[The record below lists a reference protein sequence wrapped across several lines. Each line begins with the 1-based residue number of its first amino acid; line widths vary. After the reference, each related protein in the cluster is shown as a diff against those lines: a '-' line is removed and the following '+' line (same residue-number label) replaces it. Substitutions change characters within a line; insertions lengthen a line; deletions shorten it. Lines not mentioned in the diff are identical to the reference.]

1 MGRGARGDEDGAAN
15 GEGLA
20 GRTQSVTRALRI
32 LKCFSDETPVLR
44 VGDVSTKLGLTPS
57 LVSRLLATL
66 EHEGMVE
73 RDLETGFYRLGRAIF
88 TLASVSLNTNRL
100 RVEALTEMQEVEN
113 RLGLGVNMA
122 VLDGDTIFYL
132 AHVDGPKAPRPYTLI
147 GRRNPLHATG
157 MGKLLL
163 AFLPDAERTA
173 YVEQLPLPAY
183 TNRTITDR
191 QRLREELDTIRGQ
204 GWAVE
209 LEELALGRGCV
220 AGPIRDKNGRVVAAI
235 SISGPI
241 STLDWEVRRAD
252 LISVIIEVADRIS
265 MRMGYLTAPRHTG
278 GGWRPTSVTD
288 KVRSG
293 AKP

>member
-1 MGRGARGDEDGAAN
+1 
-15 GEGLA
+15 
-20 GRTQSVTRALRI
+20 LRI
-32 LKCFSDETPVLR
+32 LKCFTDETPVLR
-44 VGDVSTKLGLTPS
+44 VGDVSAKLDLTPS

-73 RDLETGFYRLGRAIF
+73 RDEETGFYRLGRAIV
-88 TLASVSLNTNRL
+88 TLAGVSLNTNRL
-100 RVEALTEMQEVEN
+100 RVEALTEMQAVAN

-122 VLDGDTIFYL
+122 VLDGDAIFYL
-132 AHVDGPKAPRPYTLI
+132 AHVDGPHAPRPYTLI
-147 GRRNPLHATG
+147 GRHNPLHATG

-173 YVEQLPLPAY
+173 YLEGLPLPAY
-183 TNRTITDR
+183 TSHSITDR
-191 QRLREELDTIRGQ
+191 QRLREELDTIRAR

-220 AGPIRDKNGRVVAAI
+220 AGPIRDKHGRVVAAI

-241 STLDWEVRRAD
+241 STLDWEARRAE
-252 LISVIIEVADRIS
+252 LISAIIEVADRIS
-265 MRMGYLTAPRHTG
+265 MRMGYLTAPRPRN
-278 GGWRPTSVTD
+278 GGWRPGVPAERKRT
-288 KVRSG
+288 G

>member
-1 MGRGARGDEDGAAN
+1 MVRVARGDEDGATAGN
-15 GEGLA
+15 GA
-20 GRTQSVTRALRI
+20 SGRTQSVTRALRI
-32 LKCFSDETPVLR
+32 LKCFTDEAPVLR
-44 VGDVSTKLGLTPS
+44 VGDISAKLDLTPS

-73 RDLETGFYRLGRAIF
+73 RDLETGFYRLGRAIV
-88 TLASVSLNTNRL
+88 TLAGVSLNTNRL
-100 RVEALTEMQEVEN
+100 RVEALTEMQEVEG

-122 VLDGDTIFYL
+122 VLDGDAIFYL
-132 AHVDGPKAPRPYTLI
+132 AHVDGPQAPRPYTLI
-147 GRRNPLHATG
+147 GRHNPLHATG

-163 AFLPDAERTA
+163 AFMPDAERNA
-173 YVEQLPLPAY
+173 YAEGLPLPAY
-183 TNRTITDR
+183 TSRTITDR
-191 QRLREELDTIRGQ
+191 QRLREELDAIRGQ

-220 AGPIRDKNGRVVAAI
+220 AGPIRDKHGQVVAAI

-241 STLDWEVRRAD
+241 STLDWEARRME

-265 MRMGYLTAPRHTG
+265 MRMGYLTAPRHAG
-278 GGWRPTSVTD
+278 GGWRPTVSAT
-288 KVRSG
+288 KPRAG